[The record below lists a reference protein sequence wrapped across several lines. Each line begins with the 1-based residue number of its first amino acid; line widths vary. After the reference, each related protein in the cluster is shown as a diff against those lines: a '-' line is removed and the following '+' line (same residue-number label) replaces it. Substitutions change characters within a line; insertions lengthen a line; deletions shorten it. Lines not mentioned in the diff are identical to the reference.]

1 MVPLIWYISEH
12 LLNEQKHLQIL
23 LLHTHASGIITIP
36 EPDCFQQSFLY
47 MDYAHVLGGRRSG
60 KCKREISLI
69 SNQSAS
75 KPEFVS
81 GENLEVEVVFTVSTA
96 DRIKLSNFAFK
107 NSKPPVNCSFTVYGP
122 YPYKYHSR
130 RIFHFSP
137 LILDSDTR

>member
-23 LLHTHASGIITIP
+23 LHFILMLRASSLYRNPTAFSKASSTWITRTCSGAGGP
-36 EPDCFQQSFLY
+36 ES
-47 MDYAHVLGGRRSG
+47 A
-60 KCKREISLI
+60 ISLI
-69 SNQSAS
+69 SNQSTS